1 MRSADLT
8 TLARLKLAAS
18 MIQRNQYKDCWN
30 AISGSENEAKRAVSG
45 ETDEDINTQSTV
57 YTLEMLKKHVGI
69 GPEDVVLEIGAG
81 VGRVGAV
88 LAPLCREWIGVD
100 VSENM
105 VKHIKRRLAKFKN
118 VRAIATNGF
127 DLSAIPSDSV
137 DVVYCTVVFMHLDEW
152 ERFGYIRE
160 GFRVLKPNG
169 RMVVDNVNLMSDE
182 GWDFFV
188 KHCELSPRDRPPH
201 TSRTST
207 PQELLTYFSR
217 ANFADIRQ
225 EEFGIWIITR
235 GSKPDPTGSPHGDPS
250 S

>member
-8 TLARLKLAAS
+8 TIARLKLAAS

-30 AISGSENEAKRAVSG
+30 AISRSENEAKRAVSG
-45 ETDEDINTQSTV
+45 ETDEDVNTQSTV

-105 VKHIKRRLAKFKN
+105 VKHIKRRLAKFRN

-127 DLSAIPSDSV
+127 DLSAIPSASV

-188 KHCELSPRDRPPH
+188 KHCELAPRDRPPH

-207 PQELLTYFSR
+207 PQELLAYFLR
-217 ANFADIRQ
+217 AKFSGIRQ

-235 GSKPDPTGSPHGDPS
+235 GSKPDPTVSPDGDLLS
-250 S
+250 